1 MPRNVQSEAT
11 FARLGTFSLMTCL
24 WLMGRILLMPFGI
37 YIPSARIISTAR
49 TGSLLRMQKLDGLL
63 LRAKKF
69 LSSISASKLYG
80 RIFRAAQP

>member
-1 MPRNVQSEAT
+1 
-11 FARLGTFSLMTCL
+11 
-24 WLMGRILLMPFGI
+24 MGMILLMPFGI
-37 YIPSARIISTAR
+37 YIPSARIVSTAR

-80 RIFRAAQP
+80 RIFRAAQL